1 MTPKTELL
9 APARDLACGIAA
21 IDAGA
26 DAVYIGAL
34 RFGAR
39 SRAGNDLGDIA
50 ALVDHAHIY
59 WARVYVTVNTLLH
72 DDELEGAVDLITDLY
87 GIGVDA
93 VIIQDVG
100 LLECDLP
107 PIALVASTQMHNH
120 TPERVAFLEKIGFQ
134 RAILARELTLDE
146 IRAIRKA
153 TDSIELESF
162 VHGALCVSY
171 SGQCYMSYAVGGR
184 SGNRGECA
192 QPCRRRYDLVDSRD
206 RMLVRDK
213 FLLSLRDMNRMADL
227 GAMLDAGV
235 TSFKI
240 EGRLKGTAYVTNVVS
255 AYRHALDAAMAPRG
269 LRRSSSGESRIAFT
283 PNVHKTFN
291 RAYTSYFLHGRDR
304 SPGSLDTPKMIGEP
318 VGTITELGAK
328 TFTIQ
333 TTVEL
338 HNGDG
343 LSFFDTTDTLCGTE
357 VNGTRRTPQGVVITP
372 NAMNGLRV
380 GTKIHRNRD
389 HTYLSL
395 IERQAPERTMGIHI
409 SLSETTD
416 GFELQVEDEDG
427 NTANVRTVQE
437 KSLARKPQ
445 QAEETARRQLS
456 KTGGT
461 TFRCKSVT
469 LDWAQPYFLPFS
481 TLNELRRAALDKL
494 LEARAADRPV
504 NTNTLQRN
512 DAAYPATRV
521 DFRGNALNTKAAAFF
536 HRHGVTEIEPAAES
550 GLDMRGRV
558 VMTTRYC
565 IKEELGWCPR
575 QLSADAEG
583 APQPGETLHLV
594 DEHGHRYEL
603 RFRCHQ
609 APEGCGMDIV
619 Y

>member
-1 MTPKTELL
+1 MILGTELL

-26 DAVYIGAL
+26 DAVYIGAP

-39 SRAGNDLGDIA
+39 ARAGNDLGDIA
-50 ALVDHAHIY
+50 TLVDHAHTY
-59 WARVYVTVNTLLH
+59 WARVYATVNTLLH
-72 DDELEGAVDLITDLY
+72 DDELDGAADLITDLY

-93 VIIQDVG
+93 AIVQDLG

-134 RAILARELTLDE
+134 RVILARELTLDE
-146 IRAIRKA
+146 ICAIRNA

-162 VHGALCVSY
+162 VHGALCVGY

-192 QPCRRRYDLVDSRD
+192 QPCRRRYDLIDGRGRV
-206 RMLVRDK
+206 LVRDR

-240 EGRLKGTAYVTNVVS
+240 EGRLKDRAYVTNVVS
-255 AYRHALDAAMAPRG
+255 AYRRALDAAMAPRD
-269 LRRSSSGESRIAFT
+269 LQRSSSGQSRIDFT

-291 RAYTSYFLHGRDR
+291 RGYTRYFLHGRDS
-304 SPGSLDTPKMIGEP
+304 SPGSTDTPKMIGEP
-318 VGTITELGAK
+318 IGTITALSAK
-328 TFTIQ
+328 TFTIE
-333 TTVEL
+333 TAVEL
-338 HNGDG
+338 RNGDG
-343 LSFFDTTDTLCGTE
+343 LSFFDTTDTLSGTVINGTE
-357 VNGTRRTPQGVVITP
+357 PTKHGLVVTP

-380 GTKIHRNRD
+380 GTRIHRNHD
-389 HTYLSL
+389 HTYLSRM
-395 IERQAPERTMGIHI
+395 EKQPPERAIGIFI
-409 SLSETTD
+409 SLSETAD
-416 GFELQVEDEDG
+416 GFEVRVEDEDG
-427 NTANVRTVQE
+427 NTASVRTAQE
-437 KSLARKPQ
+437 KSPARKPQ
-445 QAEETARRQLS
+445 QAEETARKQLS
-456 KTGGT
+456 RTGGT
-461 TFRCKSVT
+461 PFHSKGIT
-469 LDWAQPYFLPFS
+469 LDWAQPCFLPFS

-494 LEARAADRPV
+494 LEARVANRPV
-504 NTNTLQRN
+504 IANAVHRN
-512 DAAYPATRV
+512 AVPYPATRL
-521 DFRGNALNTKAAAFF
+521 DFRANALNAKAVAFYR
-536 HRHGVTEIEPAAES
+536 RHGVTDIEPAPES

-565 IKEELGWCPR
+565 IREELGWCPR
-575 QLSADAEG
+575 QKSAG
-583 APQPGETLHLV
+583 ADRAASPKETLYLA

-603 RFRCHQ
+603 LFRCHQ
-609 APEGCGMDIV
+609 DPEGCGMDIV

>member
-1 MTPKTELL
+1 MIPTTELL

-21 IDAGA
+21 VDAGA
-26 DAVYIGAL
+26 DAVYIGAP

-39 SRAGNDLGDIA
+39 ARAGNDLGDIA
-50 ALVDHAHIY
+50 ALVAYAHTY

-72 DDELEGAVDLITDLY
+72 DDEVAGAVELITDLY

-93 VIIQDVG
+93 VIVQDVG

-107 PIALVASTQMHNH
+107 PIALIASTQMHNH
-120 TPERVAFLEKIGFQ
+120 TPERVAFLERIGFQ

-146 IRAIRKA
+146 IRAIREA
-153 TDSIELESF
+153 TVSIELESF

-192 QPCRRRYDLVDSRD
+192 QPCRRRYDLVDSRG
-206 RMLVRDK
+206 RVLVRDR
-213 FLLSLRDMNRMADL
+213 FLLSLRDMNRSADL

-235 TSFKI
+235 TSLKI
-240 EGRLKGTAYVTNVVS
+240 EGRLKDTAYVTNVVS
-255 AYRHALDAAMAPRG
+255 AYRQALDAAMAPRG
-269 LRRSSSGESRIAFT
+269 LRRSSSGQSRIDFA
-283 PNVHKTFN
+283 PSLHKTFN
-291 RAYTSYFLHGRDR
+291 RAYTPYFLHGRDR
-304 SPGSLDTPKMIGEP
+304 SPGSTDTPKMIGEP
-318 VGTITELGAK
+318 VGTITALSAK
-328 TFTIQ
+328 TFTIE
-333 TTVEL
+333 TAIEL

-343 LSFFDTTDTLCGTE
+343 LSFFDTTDTLCGTV
-357 VNGTRRTPQGVVITP
+357 VNGTQRTQQGLAVTP

-389 HTYLSL
+389 HAYLSR
-395 IERQAPERTMGIHI
+395 IETQPPERTIGIRI

-416 GFELQVEDEDG
+416 GFEIQVEDED
-427 NTANVRTVQE
+427 ANRATVRTIQE
-437 KSLARKPQ
+437 KSPARKPQ
-445 QAEETARRQLS
+445 QAEETARKQLS

-461 TFRCKSVT
+461 PFHCQDITIN
-469 LDWAQPYFLPFS
+469 WARPYFLPFS
-481 TLNELRRAALDKL
+481 TLNELRRDALEKL
-494 LEARAADRPV
+494 LETRAAGRPIM
-504 NTNTLQRN
+504 TNTLQRN
-512 DAAYPATRV
+512 DAPHPATRL
-521 DFRGNALNTKAAAFF
+521 DFRGNALNAKAVAFYR
-536 HRHGVTEIEPAAES
+536 RHGVTEIEPAAES

-575 QLSADAEG
+575 QIAAGADK
-583 APQPGETLHLV
+583 APGPNETLYLV

-609 APEGCGMDIV
+609 APDGCGMDID